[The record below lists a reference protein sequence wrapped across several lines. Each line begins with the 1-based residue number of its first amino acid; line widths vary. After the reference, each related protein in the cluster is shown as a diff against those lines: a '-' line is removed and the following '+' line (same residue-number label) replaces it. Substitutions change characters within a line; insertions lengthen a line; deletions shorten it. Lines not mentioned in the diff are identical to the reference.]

1 MISASVVAE
10 HVGASRKGMLVAT
23 MAALGFHVG
32 RVKRDLRFVDLIE
45 LELIGVPVI
54 LGSVDVW
61 VLQSE
66 DSRRVTALTVVLSE
80 PDEDPKS

>member
-1 MISASVVAE
+1 
-10 HVGASRKGMLVAT
+10 L
-23 MAALGFHVG
+23 L
-32 RVKRDLRFVDLIE
+32 E

-80 PDEDPKS
+80 PDEDPESQQSSLTLLTFFGDVT

>member
-1 MISASVVAE
+1 MISVSVVAE

-23 MAALGFHVG
+23 VAALSSHVCW
-32 RVKRDLRFVDLIE
+32 VHCDLRFVDLLE

-66 DSRRVTALTVVLSE
+66 DSRRVTALTVKLSE